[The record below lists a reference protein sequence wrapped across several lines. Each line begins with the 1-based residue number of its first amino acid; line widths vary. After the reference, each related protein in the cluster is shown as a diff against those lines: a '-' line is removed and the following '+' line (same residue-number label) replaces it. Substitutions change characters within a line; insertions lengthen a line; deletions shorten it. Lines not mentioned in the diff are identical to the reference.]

1 MQFTLQ
7 VFGYAIKQNPNNLLI
22 IKWKGFIFKVLKD
35 TQNMNINVITEDTKQ
50 EKYSK
55 TTSGKTRTV
64 NQVTKDTSRM
74 RNRMNSQ

>member
-1 MQFTLQ
+1 
-7 VFGYAIKQNPNNLLI
+7 
-22 IKWKGFIFKVLKD
+22 
-35 TQNMNINVITEDTKQ
+35 MNINVITEDTKQ